1 MADEHVAKSHEV
13 SESKSQDI
21 VQQVPSHSQG
31 EAEATGDKGMSDTV
45 VDDAAKY
52 LANASQ
58 FAPLTPERE
67 DKLRKKIDAW
77 MIPLLLFT
85 ATLGAVDKVEIG
97 TASLYGFQSDNHI
110 TGHQYSWLGSI
121 LPLGQLF
128 GYTITTWLVHRVPPG
143 KLLCIASLLWSILT
157 ILYPACHTWSGFMAL
172 RFFMGFIES
181 AISPCLTMLVVS
193 FYKKEEQPQRNA
205 IVFAYFSSVFNGFFA
220 WLVGLI
226 PDSAPLAKWQY
237 LYLITGAINI
247 LYSIFLCCFLPDN
260 PMNARFLTA
269 EEKSWAVERLAAN
282 RTGISNKVW
291 KWDQVGEAFMDI
303 RIWLIFLFNIAIN
316 IPNGGLQAFGTI
328 IIHDLGFSS
337 LKASLLTMPFGI
349 LATSSAW
356 FFSYIASRWHN
367 RRTIVACFA
376 LLLPLFGTALVYGLP
391 RSNIAGQM
399 IGLYFMYFYWP
410 PYVVGISLPQANT
423 AGQTKKSITFSLVTI
438 GYAVGNLI
446 GPQTFIANQAP
457 KYTGGVIAMLSCYC
471 AAMLLLLIYFA
482 VAASENKRRDKK
494 YGKPEE
500 LHDAVEG
507 FVDITDMKQPN
518 FRYTH

>member
-1 MADEHVAKSHEV
+1 MTGSDIAKPHADSGGKIEN
-13 SESKSQDI
+13 DI
-21 VQQVPSHSQG
+21 RPIPSHGQG
-31 EAEATGDKGMSDTV
+31 ETEATGAKALNDTV

-58 FAPLTPERE
+58 FVSLTPERE
-67 DKLRKKIDAW
+67 KKLRQKIDSW

-97 TASLYGFQSDNHI
+97 TASLYGFQSDNNM
-110 TGHQYSWLGSI
+110 TGEEYSWLGSI
-121 LPLGQLF
+121 LPIGQLF

-143 KLLCIASLLWSILT
+143 KLLCTASLLWSILT

-172 RFFMGFIES
+172 RFFMGLIES
-181 AISPCLTMLVVS
+181 AISPCLTMLVVN

-237 LYLITGAINI
+237 LYLITGSINI
-247 LYSIFLCCFLPDN
+247 LYSIFICCFLPDN
-260 PMNARFLTA
+260 PMNAGFLTP
-269 EEKSWAVERLAAN
+269 EEKSWAVERLAIN

-291 KWDQVGEAFMDI
+291 KWDQVWEALLDFKV
-303 RIWLIFLFNIAIN
+303 WLIFLFNIAIN

-328 IIHDLGFSS
+328 IISDLGFSS
-337 LKASLLTMPFGI
+337 LNASLLTMPFGV

-356 FFSYIASRWHN
+356 FFSFIASRWHN
-367 RRTIVACFA
+367 RRTIVGCVA
-376 LLLPLFGTALVYGLP
+376 LLLPILGTALVYGLP

-399 IGLYFMYFYWP
+399 VGLYFMYFYWP

-446 GPQTFIANQAP
+446 GPQTFISNQAP
-457 KYTGGVIAMLSCYC
+457 KYTGGVISMLVCYC
-471 AAMLLLLIYFA
+471 VSMLLLLAYFA

-494 YGKPEE
+494 YGRQED

-507 FVDITDMKQPN
+507 FVDITDKKQPN